1 MRRLPLAFLRA
12 RLVAVFLISL
22 AAVES
27 SLLAWAPSRLSDPL
41 LLVGQPLALALAAV
55 FGALVFER
63 LAGLLERAGRD
74 RIRFVIGA
82 CYGTLLLLIGM
93 GWISGSRD
101 SIEAGGSIFRL
112 LQLVALLTAGLGRGY
127 LGCLVNAFIL
137 TVYAALAGGPAATAA
152 LALHGGLVLF
162 FLVADFAARR
172 FSEYPVQEIP
182 RAWPLL
188 REGTVWA
195 LVTGLGLLG
204 FCHWVPPLPYEP
216 LARSGAVPALPPSQ
230 VLDLLLHVLGAC
242 FIGAA
247 AFWVALRWGLGSSRD
262 AVSEDVERVASRS
275 RAEPPRTPLSP
286 LPPEGDSGWR
296 GRIVRYYLDLLVRLA
311 RRGLRRP
318 PSLTPREFAL
328 HLEPRASSEQLADL
342 FGRARWGAEE
352 PVEQDFEAARTAGEA
367 LLNPPRGGNPPGGTV
382 V

>member
-55 FGALVFER
+55 FGALLFER

-82 CYGTLLLLIGM
+82 CYGTLLLLVGM
-93 GWISGSRD
+93 GWIAGSRD

-112 LQLVALLTAGLGRGY
+112 LQPVALLTAGLGRAY
-127 LGCLVNAFIL
+127 LGTLLNAFIL

-152 LALHGGLVLF
+152 LALHGGLVVF

-188 REGTVWA
+188 REGTGWA
-195 LVTGLGLLG
+195 AAAGLGLLG
-204 FCHWVPPLPYEP
+204 FCLWVPPLPYEP
-216 LARSGAVPALPPSQ
+216 LSRTGAVPALPPSQ
-230 VLDLLLHVLGAC
+230 VLDLLLNVLGAC
-242 FIGAA
+242 LIGAA
-247 AFWVALRWGLGSSRD
+247 AFWVALRWGLGGARD
-262 AVSEDVERVASRS
+262 GVTEDVDRLASRS
-275 RAEPPRTPLSP
+275 RAEQLRTPPSA
-286 LPPEGDSGWR
+286 PPAEGNSGWR
-296 GRIVRYYLDLLVRLA
+296 GRIVRYYLDLLARLA

-328 HLEPRASSEQLADL
+328 RLEPRASSEQLAEL
-342 FGRARWGAEE
+342 FARARWGAEE
-352 PVEQDFEAARTAGEA
+352 PGEQDFEAARKAGEA
-367 LLNPPRGGNPPGGTV
+367 LLDPPRGGNPRGGAV